1 MMNNLK
7 IFNNDEFG
15 RIRTL
20 VIGGEPWL
28 VGKDVAK
35 ALGYK
40 DTSDALKKHVEKE
53 DKLTR
58 RFADSGQNR
67 EMYVVNESGLYA
79 VIFGSKLPSA
89 KRFKHW
95 VTSEVL
101 PTIRKTG
108 AYLIS
113 TSFEYPVSPATLESA
128 TNAGRLFERIMKQEG
143 VPPHEI
149 AMAVRNIF
157 LQAGVD
163 IPEYV
168 IKIPAYEQMSL
179 EVIMR

>member
-1 MMNNLK
+1 M
-7 IFNNDEFG
+7 
-15 RIRTL
+15 
-20 VIGGEPWL
+20 
-28 VGKDVAK
+28 
-35 ALGYK
+35 
-40 DTSDALKKHVEKE
+40 KKHVDKE
-53 DKLTR
+53 DK
-58 RFADSGQNR
+58 GVG
-67 EMYVVNESGLYA
+67 EMPTPGGIQGMTIINESGMYA
-79 VIFGSKLPSA
+79 LIFGSKLPSA

-108 AYLIS
+108 SYLMS
-113 TSFEYPVSPATLESA
+113 ATFEYPVSPATLESA
-128 TNAGRLFERIMKQEG
+128 TNAGRLFERIMMREG

-149 AMAVRNIF
+149 AMTVRNIF

-168 IKIPAYEQMSL
+168 VKIPAYEQMSL

>member
-1 MMNNLK
+1 M
-7 IFNNDEFG
+7 
-15 RIRTL
+15 
-20 VIGGEPWL
+20 
-28 VGKDVAK
+28 
-35 ALGYK
+35 
-40 DTSDALKKHVEKE
+40 
-53 DKLTR
+53 
-58 RFADSGQNR
+58 
-67 EMYVVNESGLYA
+67 VNESGLYA
-79 VIFGSKLPSA
+79 LIFGSKLPSA

>member
-1 MMNNLK
+1 MNNLK
-7 IFNNDEFG
+7 IFNSDEFG
-15 RIRTL
+15 DIRTL
-20 VIGGEPWL
+20 IIDGEPWL

-40 DTSDALKKHVEKE
+40 DTSDALKKHVDKE
-53 DKLTR
+53 DK
-58 RFADSGQNR
+58 GVG
-67 EMYVVNESGLYA
+67 EMPTPGGNQSMTIINESGLYTL
-79 VIFGSKLPSA
+79 IFGSKLPSA

-95 VTSEVL
+95 VTSEIL

-108 AYLIS
+108 AYSMS
-113 TSFEYPVSPATLESA
+113 TAFKYPVSSATLESA
-128 TNAGRLFERIMKQEG
+128 TNAGRLFERIMKREG

-168 IKIPAYEQMSL
+168 VKIPAYEQMSL